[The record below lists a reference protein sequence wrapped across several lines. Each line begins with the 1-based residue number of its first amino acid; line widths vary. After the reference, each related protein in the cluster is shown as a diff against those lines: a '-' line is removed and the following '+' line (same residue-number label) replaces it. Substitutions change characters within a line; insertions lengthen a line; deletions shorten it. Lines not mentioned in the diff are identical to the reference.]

1 MADYQGKIETLA
13 FSTLM
18 AGAVGRSY
26 LTASQ
31 LYIRIKEN

>member
-18 AGAVGRSY
+18 AGGCRPFILDGKSAIYS
-26 LTASQ
+26 
-31 LYIRIKEN
+31 N